1 MAVSYNSCALIITE
15 NKYSLGEHDRSF
27 SFVLWIKFTHSLD
40 YARQKLYHLQ
50 GIASPWSSLCS

>member
-40 YARQKLYHLQ
+40 YARQKL
-50 GIASPWSSLCS
+50 SLTRHC